1 MLCTVDWDDDEPV
14 SGGAGGGPSGDA
26 FGGLHISNGSRY
38 LITTVLGWPITVVG
52 PALSSALILS
62 TATFT
67 LGGCA
72 EAEVNKERR
81 RVDKFVGVIRTFD
94 VNLEAQAQDRAERP

>member
-1 MLCTVDWDDDEPV
+1 MTANLEAVEQVEDHRVMRLVDSTSQTAVGTLSPLPL
-14 SGGAGGGPSGDA
+14 GGPSPS
-26 FGGLHISNGSRY
+26 LH
-38 LITTVLGWPITVVG
+38 

-62 TATFT
+62 TATFA

-81 RVDKFVGVIRTFD
+81 LVDKFVGVIQTFD
-94 VNLEAQAQDRAERP
+94 VNLEAQAQGREERP